1 MNFLP
6 LIIFWLLSAYCF
18 AKGVNSLLFLMIGS
32 VPFGAFA
39 VIPPE
44 LAAGL
49 TFTPA
54 PVAAVLLAVRTAL
67 SPDAPEFFLRNLL
80 DIRSLGL
87 LTLFWIVAVVVTLV
101 GPRLFAGQ
109 IEVFPVRMLVR
120 QPVPLEPSPQNISQL
135 LYLTI
140 SIITT
145 FVAAYIFRRPG
156 GIEVWV
162 RASVLGGVVA
172 VATGLLDMT
181 SHTAN
186 LDWLLGPF
194 RTATYAMMT
203 DNEILGSK
211 RIVGLMSEAS
221 AYGSICI
228 GSGITLHFFGRLLP
242 VGRLRDVYVPVLVMA
257 LLVMAALSTSSAAYV
272 TLGLF
277 GCLAAAEWVVRLS
290 RRSSSIAE
298 RRRLKVEGLLGVIAA
313 FTLIILVMAT
323 PATFTPA
330 LDMLDRMVLQ
340 KSGSSSYAERS
351 AWTDLSWQALL
362 DTYGFGVG
370 MGGARASNFLV
381 ATASTTGFLGA
392 ALYFGFIAQKLLS
405 RTAGLDRTSAMALIN
420 AKWIYP
426 IGFVTGC
433 LVGTSADF
441 GVGGAFLFALMGLS
455 ALGGARRKA
464 TVRRDMAGGPTV
476 RPLPRS
482 IRTGLTW
489 ES

>member
-1 MNFLP
+1 
-6 LIIFWLLSAYCF
+6 
-18 AKGVNSLLFLMIGS
+18 MIGS

-109 IEVFPVRMLVR
+109 VEVIPVRVVIGRPM
-120 QPVPLEPSPQNISQL
+120 PLEPTTQNISQL

-140 SIITT
+140 SIITV
-145 FVAAYIFRRPG
+145 FVAAYVFTRSG
-156 GIEVWV
+156 GIEAWV
-162 RASVLGGVVA
+162 RATVLCGAVA
-172 VATGLLDMT
+172 VATGLLDMF

-186 LDWLLGPF
+186 LGWLLDPF
-194 RTATYAMMT
+194 RTATYAMLT
-203 DNEILGSK
+203 DAEILGSK
-211 RIVGLMSEAS
+211 RIVGLMPEAS
-221 AYGSICI
+221 AYGSVCV
-228 GSGITLHFFGRLLP
+228 GTGITLHFFGRLLP
-242 VGRLRDVYVPVLVMA
+242 ACRLRDIYTPVLVMA
-257 LLVMAALSTSSAAYV
+257 LLVMAALSTSSTAYV

-298 RRRLKVEGLLGVIAA
+298 RRRLKVEGLLGVTAA
-313 FTLIILVMAT
+313 FTLIILVMAS

-340 KSGSSSYAERS
+340 KSASSSFVDRS
-351 AWTDLSWQALL
+351 AWTQVSWQALL
-362 DTYGFGVG
+362 ETYGFGVG
-370 MGGARASNFLV
+370 MGGTRASNFVV

-392 ALYFGFIAQKLLS
+392 ALYFGFVVQKLLS
-405 RTAGLDRTSAMALIN
+405 PLSGLDRVSAVAMTN

-426 IGFVTGC
+426 IGFVTGF
-433 LVGTSADF
+433 LIGISADF
-441 GVGGAFLFALMGLS
+441 GVGGAFPLALMSLSSLGVTRRPHPARQERPRRPRTPPLRPRPPQLHATRADVGL
-455 ALGGARRKA
+455 L
-464 TVRRDMAGGPTV
+464 VP
-476 RPLPRS
+476 
-482 IRTGLTW
+482 
-489 ES
+489 